1 MAFNFEHLSFKLLRD
16 ALLVNATAVGR
27 WLICYLCGIY
37 RHTYLLIGV
46 ADIEKFS
53 PYLTENYKHLF
64 LMLFR
69 EIIVV
74 VFSV

>member
-1 MAFNFEHLSFKLLRD
+1 
-16 ALLVNATAVGR
+16 VNATAVGR
-27 WLICYLCGIY
+27 WLIHHLYGIH
-37 RHTYLLIGV
+37 RHNYLLMFV
-46 ADIEKFS
+46 AGIEKFS

-74 VFSV
+74 FSV